1 MNNIDIYKPE
11 LNEEFLEMKEKVF
24 NLFERR
30 KKLKN
35 ILSETENF
43 IKTTEQEIISMQN
56 KRAEMEISIQL
67 NETSK
72 PTISLT
78 ALIKKAEKDLAA
90 AKIRKTVA
98 EKEIIDNENVI
109 SEVYGYYINVTRTFY
124 GELKEELNNKLSEL
138 VPAFVP
144 ILQLAY
150 GIEKGTKNNDMLY
163 QINKINL
170 PCLSSYNSFINGDR
184 INGQVISDN
193 WEQNKEAKQWYDLL
207 IETAKLNY
215 DFTDIKDNIARRKS
229 EEQQKRMLEDA
240 KKPRI
245 ISC

>member
-1 MNNIDIYKPE
+1 MSEIKQKLRCAIYTRKST
-11 LNEEFLEMKEKVF
+11 EEGLEKEF
-24 NLFERR
+24 NTLDAQRESGEAYAQSH
-30 KKLKN
+30 KHEGWI
-35 ILSETENF
+35 ILSEHYDDGGFSGGNTERPGL
-43 IKTTEQEIISMQN
+43 
-56 KRAEMEISIQL
+56 KRLLEDIDKGLIDVVIVYKIDRLSR
-67 NETSK
+67 
-72 PTISLT
+72 SLSDFT
-78 ALIKKAEKDLAA
+78 KL
-90 AKIRKTVA
+90 
-98 EKEIIDNENVI
+98 IDNFEKRGV
-109 SEVYGYYINVTRTFY
+109 
-124 GELKEELNNKLSEL
+124 
-138 VPAFVP
+138 AFVSVTQHFNTSSSMVR
-144 ILQLAY
+144 LTL
-150 GIEKGTKNNDMLY
+150 TKNNDMLY

-229 EEQQKRMLEDA
+229 EEQQKRMLEVA